1 MVVVGTLIVVGL
13 VVVAIALVAVGKVT
27 AEFADAPPRSL
38 FVFEEA
44 VFFVAGRLREETTAS
59 LSYDDVRALL
69 GFWIEQLETA
79 GVATAVGDDVARAG
93 PLVADDDDALAVVI
107 GRADAVGLDV
117 TDTQV
122 AEVLAAANDY
132 LVAIGAVGPVA

>member
-1 MVVVGTLIVVGL
+1 MVVIGTLLVVGV

-38 FVFEEA
+38 FVFDEA
-44 VFFVAGRLREETTAS
+44 VFFVARRLRDETTAV

-69 GFWIEQLETA
+69 GYWVEVLETA
-79 GVATAVGDDVARAG
+79 GVATVVGDDVARAG

-107 GRADAVGLDV
+107 GRADAAGLDV